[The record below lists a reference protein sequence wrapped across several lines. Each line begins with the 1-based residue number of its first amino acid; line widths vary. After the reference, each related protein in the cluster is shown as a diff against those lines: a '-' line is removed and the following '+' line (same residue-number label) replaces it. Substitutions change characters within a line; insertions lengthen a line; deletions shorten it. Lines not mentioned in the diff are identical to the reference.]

1 MKKIRLNTKFL
12 ATEGIPELLTIGMIP
27 FTMLAYFCGWCHG
40 SVETISCA
48 VVFVLCT
55 WVAGCRKLHEVKNN
69 ISRLH
74 FGVFGLS
81 FLFMMAVG
89 VKLYAMTDTASSS
102 RLFILA
108 VAMAPCL
115 LIGVGY
121 NNTIRKAEEYE
132 EKAVL
137 YDISPVDVIPDIP
150 VVGWVYD
157 FFITVTAGLNLIQQ
171 YTSESM
177 QWL

>member
-1 MKKIRLNTKFL
+1 
-12 ATEGIPELLTIGMIP
+12 MIP

-55 WVAGCRKLHEVKNN
+55 CVAGCRKLQEVKNN

-108 VAMAPCL
+108 GAMAPCL

-132 EKAVL
+132 EKDKEHHIAV
-137 YDISPVDVIPDIP
+137 
-150 VVGWVYD
+150 
-157 FFITVTAGLNLIQQ
+157 AGIRR
-171 YTSESM
+171 Y
-177 QWL
+177 

>member
-1 MKKIRLNTKFL
+1 MCGGVRALYMGRRVQKLQ
-12 ATEGIPELLTIGMIP
+12 EG
-27 FTMLAYFCGWCHG
+27 
-40 SVETISCA
+40 
-48 VVFVLCT
+48 
-55 WVAGCRKLHEVKNN
+55 KNN

-89 VKLYAMTDTASSS
+89 VKLYAMQDNASYS

-132 EKAVL
+132 EKDKEHHIAV
-137 YDISPVDVIPDIP
+137 
-150 VVGWVYD
+150 
-157 FFITVTAGLNLIQQ
+157 AGIRR
-171 YTSESM
+171 Y
-177 QWL
+177 